1 MGVLNRCGR
10 KADCYILLD
19 INNIYVS
26 SFNHHFDPMDYLQG
40 IPAQRVWQHHLA
52 GHQNN
57 GNLII
62 DTHDH
67 PIIDPV
73 WELYARAAELLGP
86 VSTMIERDANI
97 PPLAEVI
104 AELNQARAIA
114 APFYRSQQH
123 D

>member
-1 MGVLNRCGR
+1 
-10 KADCYILLD
+10 
-19 INNIYVS
+19 
-26 SFNHHFDPMDYLQG
+26 MDYLHG
-40 IPAQRVWQHHLA
+40 IPPHRVWQHHLA

-73 WELYARAAELLGP
+73 WALYAKAAELLGP
-86 VSTMIERDANI
+86 VSTMIERDGNI

-114 APFYRSQQH
+114 EPIYRSQQH